1 MRRESTSS
9 GVALVMV
16 LWTLAILSAI
26 ALTLAASVGTEVR
39 ASQDLWNDLQAEQ
52 LAKAGQELAL
62 YLDTRSLGTTSE
74 DLSGLPVQPVVAGL
88 KYLVGFD
95 VGSVDIAL
103 EGENG
108 KFDVSAATEEDLS
121 SFFTSWT
128 GDPTRGR
135 EIAASIGDWVDSN
148 DEVRPMGAESAS
160 YAGLGYSPRNSSLGA
175 ADLFLIRGLRPD
187 DFGPSLVNSST
198 VPTVRDSL
206 AHFLST
212 TPTGPTVN
220 PNYASAAVLAALPG
234 MTSAL
239 LARVLD
245 ERQRS
250 VFKTADELRQRV
262 GLMSEDPLLR
272 RFAFGRGTNPTVI
285 TVARVHGFSGVRAE
299 RRTRSQIVD
308 RRRATTV
315 RFVSFIEHTVTVD

>member
-1 MRRESTSS
+1 MTRKSTSS

-39 ASQDLWNDLQAEQ
+39 ASQDLWNDLQAER
-52 LAKAGQELAL
+52 LARAGQELAL

-74 DLSGLPVQPVVAGL
+74 DLADLPVQPVVAGL
-88 KYLVGFD
+88 KYRVAFD
-95 VGSVDIAL
+95 IGSVDIAL

-108 KFDVSAATEEDLS
+108 KFDVSAATEEDLAA
-121 SFFTSWT
+121 FFTSWT
-128 GDPTRGR
+128 GDLTRGR
-135 EIAASIGDWVDSN
+135 EIAASIGDWIDSN

-160 YAGLGYSPRNSSLGA
+160 YTGFGYSPRNSGLGA
-175 ADLFLIRGLRPD
+175 ADLFLINGLRSE

-198 VPTVRDSL
+198 VPTVRGSL

-212 TPTGPTVN
+212 TPTGPTLN

-234 MTSAL
+234 MTPVV
-239 LARVLD
+239 LARLLD

-250 VFKTADELRQRV
+250 VFRTADEFRQRV

-272 RFAFGRGTNPTVI
+272 RVTFGRGTNPTVVC
-285 TVARVHGFSGVRAE
+285 VARVHGFSGARAE

-315 RFVSFIEHTVTVD
+315 RFVSFIEHSMTVE